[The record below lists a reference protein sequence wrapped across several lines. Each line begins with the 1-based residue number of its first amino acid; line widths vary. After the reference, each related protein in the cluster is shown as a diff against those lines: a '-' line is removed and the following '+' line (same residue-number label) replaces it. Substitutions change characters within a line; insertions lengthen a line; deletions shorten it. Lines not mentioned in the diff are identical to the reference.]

1 MSVVWFQYKNKT
13 TGLIRRKTVP
23 KFIKKFQKGGIPDP
37 DYFGAGMYANY
48 VSEPQNLDVRTY
60 EIFPTLKE
68 NNVPLSHIVTEATR
82 SFDLYKHD
90 DSNTVRLAIRS
101 TLQDILG
108 YAKSLGVEY
117 QDTGLQILPILSES
131 LSSNYN
137 TYFFDFELTNQ
148 FNFTS
153 LEPSQE
159 HMINKLIRAM
169 SSSKNCGIIIQF
181 VFTRSVKWNQ
191 IAKST
196 SSKLSQ
202 YLKSVEER
210 ITKYVFTGIGQNY
223 IPTITPQTFL
233 KTKQLSSSIYQT
245 GKKIEDSYHKKAQ
258 SVPITLSIRGIIVGN
273 QNDFKAAAQN
283 LDAVFSS
290 IRIIGDSLE
299 YFDYPDLDVAYKWL
313 ENNTIASK
321 YAIEI
326 LEENANMWHNLKWG
340 VGRDFVPFLCLTPEE
355 FPIFVSLP
363 TDPTLPISY
372 RRQKL
377 KGLNYDKMVFPLGT
391 VL

>member
-1 MSVVWFQYKNKT
+1 MVWFQYKNKT
-13 TGLIRRKTVP
+13 KGLIHRKTVP

-37 DYFGAGMYANY
+37 NYFGAGMYANY
-48 VSEPQNLDVRTY
+48 VSKPPDLEIRTY

-68 NNVPLSHIVTEATR
+68 NNIALSHIVTDATR
-82 SFDLYKHD
+82 SFELYKRD
-90 DSNTVRLAIRS
+90 DSDTVQLAIRS
-101 TLQDILG
+101 TANDIQG

-117 QDTGLQILPILSES
+117 QDTGLKMLPILNES
-131 LSSNYN
+131 LSSNHDA
-137 TYFFDFELTNQ
+137 YFFDFELTNQ

-153 LEPSQE
+153 LESSQE
-159 HMINKLIRAM
+159 PIINKLIRTI
-169 SSSKNCGIIIQF
+169 STSKNCGIIIQF

-191 IAKST
+191 IAKFT

-202 YLKSVEER
+202 YLKSIEDG
-210 ITKYVFTGIGQNY
+210 ITKYVFTGIGHNF
-223 IPTITPQTFL
+223 IPTVTPKIFP

-245 GKKIEDSYHKKAQ
+245 GKKMEKIYHQKAQ

-273 QNDFKAAAQN
+273 HDDFKVAAQN
-283 LDAVFSS
+283 LDAVFSN

-299 YFDYPDLDVAYKWL
+299 YFDYPDLVIAYKWL
-313 ENNTIASK
+313 ENNVIASE
-321 YAIEI
+321 YAVEI
-326 LEENANMWHNLKWG
+326 LKENANMWHDMKWG
-340 VGRDFVPFLCLTPEE
+340 IGRDFVQFLCLTPDE
-355 FPIFVSLP
+355 FPVFVSLP

>member
-13 TGLIRRKTVP
+13 KGLIHRKTVP
-23 KFIKKFQKGGIPDP
+23 TFTKKFQKGGTPDP
-37 DYFGAGMYANY
+37 AYFGAGMYANY
-48 VSEPQNLDVRTY
+48 VSESQDQEIRAY

-82 SFDLYKHD
+82 SFELYKHD
-90 DSNTVRLAIRS
+90 DSDTVRLAIRS
-101 TLQDILG
+101 TLQDIQG

-117 QDTGLQILPILSES
+117 QDTGLKILPILGES
-131 LSSNYN
+131 SSSNYN

-153 LEPSQE
+153 LEPLQE
-159 HMINKLIRAM
+159 PMINKLIRAM
-169 SSSKNCGIIIQF
+169 STSKNCGIIIQF
-181 VFTRSVKWNQ
+181 VFTRSIKWNQ
-191 IAKST
+191 IAKFT
-196 SSKLSQ
+196 SSKLSR
-202 YLKSVEER
+202 YLKSVEDGV
-210 ITKYVFTGIGQNY
+210 TKYVFTGIGHNF
-223 IPTITPQTFL
+223 IPTVAAKTFPR
-233 KTKQLSSSIYQT
+233 TKQLSSSIYQT
-245 GKKIEDSYHKKAQ
+245 GKKLEVIYHQKAQ
-258 SVPITLSIRGIIVGN
+258 SVPITLSIRGMIVGN

-290 IRIIGDSLE
+290 IRISRDSLE

-313 ENNTIASK
+313 ENNTITSK
-321 YAIEI
+321 YAVEI
-326 LEENANMWHNLKWG
+326 LEENANMWRNMKWG
-340 VGRDFVPFLCLTPEE
+340 VGRDFVQFLCLTPDE

-363 TDPTLPISY
+363 TDSTLPVSY

-391 VL
+391 VM

>member
-1 MSVVWFQYKNKT
+1 MVWFQYKNKT
-13 TGLIRRKTVP
+13 IGLIRRKTIP
-23 KFIKKFQKGGIPDP
+23 KFLKKFQKDGMPDP

-48 VSEPQNLDVRTY
+48 VSEPPDLEIIAY

-68 NNVPLSHIVTEATR
+68 NNIPLSHIVTEAIR
-82 SFDLYKHD
+82 SFELYKHD
-90 DSNTVRLAIRS
+90 DSDTIRLVIRS
-101 TLQDILG
+101 TLQDIQG
-108 YAKSLGVEY
+108 YAKSLGLEY
-117 QDTGLQILPILSES
+117 RDTGLKMLPILSES
-131 LSSNYN
+131 SSSNHHA
-137 TYFFDFELTNQ
+137 YFFDFELANQ

-153 LEPSQE
+153 LEPLQE
-159 HMINKLIRAM
+159 PIINKLIRAM
-169 SSSKNCGIIIQF
+169 NTSKNCGIVVQF

-191 IAKST
+191 IAKLT
-196 SSKLSQ
+196 SSKLSR
-202 YLKSVEER
+202 YLKSMEEG
-210 ITKYVFTGIGQNY
+210 ITKYVFTGIGYNF
-223 IPTITPQTFL
+223 IPTVATKTFPR
-233 KTKQLSSSIYQT
+233 TKQLSSSIYQT
-245 GKKIEDSYHKKAQ
+245 GKKLEEIYHQKAQ

-313 ENNTIASK
+313 ENNTITSK
-321 YAIEI
+321 YAVEI
-326 LEENANMWHNLKWG
+326 LEENANMWNNMNWG
-340 VGRDFVPFLCLTPEE
+340 IGRDFVQFLCLAPDE

-377 KGLNYDKMVFPLGT
+377 KGLNYDKMVFSLGS